1 MNGIVRFVLLALV
14 IAGAYWLGLHHGASP
29 GEEDAPQTAA
39 VPDAAPPAFRTPTAD
54 RFRAETAEPTGRPRT
69 PSDRPAFQPAQD
81 GPGAEPRPGSHR
93 AWMREHGFPL
103 DDLEVQQ
110 YSNMSDAELA
120 RRAGEDKLAA
130 YEQCYRQLFRDNMGE
145 VALDCFVELAARG
158 SHYAMQALATAYLG
172 MGAEGVVVDP
182 LLAQAWYRAS
192 YRLGD
197 WTALMVAHRLNA
209 NEPMQPNELLL
220 ADALAAQIIADLDRR
235 HRARTGEPLHITP
248 MPGFDQVID
257 HYLEH
262 GLDDPTASPPDP

>member
-1 MNGIVRFVLLALV
+1 MKGIVRFVMVALAV
-14 IAGAYWLGLHHGASP
+14 AGAYWLGLNHGASP
-29 GEEDAPQTAA
+29 GEEDAPETAA
-39 VPDAAPPAFRTPTAD
+39 VSDAGPTALRTPTVEG
-54 RFRAETAEPTGRPRT
+54 FRAGPATTPVGSRTA
-69 PSDRPAFQPAQD
+69 SDRPAFQPAPD
-81 GPGAEPRPGSHR
+81 DPDAEPRPGSGR

-103 DDLEVQQ
+103 DDLEVQR
-110 YSNMSDAELA
+110 YSSMSDAELA

-158 SHYAMQALATAYLG
+158 SHYAMQALAQTYLG

-209 NEPMQPNELLL
+209 NDPMQPNELLL
-220 ADALAAQIIADLDRR
+220 ADALAAQIVDDLDRR
-235 HRARTGEPLHITP
+235 HRARTGEPLP
-248 MPGFDQVID
+248 VVPAPGYEHTIE

-262 GLDDPTASPPDP
+262 GLDEPRDPPSDP